1 MKTWHY
7 NMVRI
12 IKSPEFKESLIT
24 CLRSL
29 EGEKDHSIVLSML
42 NSYFNLRNK
51 NFSTNWLYL
60 PGKKVTLHLNMKGIY
75 FLPETSFNSENLE
88 LLCSLNKCLYDSI
101 GFKDWVLTFKK
112 TKPPKKQ
119 ELECQLKKKRFI

>member
-1 MKTWHY
+1 
-7 NMVRI
+7 MVRI
-12 IKSPEFKESLIT
+12 IKSPEFKESLVT
-24 CLRSL
+24 CLSSL

-51 NFSTNWLYL
+51 NFSTNWIYL
-60 PGKKVTLHLNMKGIY
+60 PRKKVTLHLNMKGIY

-88 LLCSLNKCLYDSI
+88 LLYSLNECLYDSI

-119 ELECQLKKKRFI
+119 ELECLLKNKRFI